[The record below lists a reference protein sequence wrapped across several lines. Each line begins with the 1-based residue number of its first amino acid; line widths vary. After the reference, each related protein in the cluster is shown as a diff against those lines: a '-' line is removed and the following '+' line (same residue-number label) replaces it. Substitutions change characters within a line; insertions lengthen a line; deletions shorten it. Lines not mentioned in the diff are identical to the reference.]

1 MDPLQRE
8 LVEMIVEACDIPQP
22 LPADFGTDSILI
34 GPESPL
40 GLDSLDAVEIIVTIQ
55 MRYGIRIDAE
65 KIGRTILQTVGTLA
79 EFIRIQKTP
88 GHHPA

>member
-1 MDPLQRE
+1 MDQLQQE
-8 LVEMIVEACDIPQP
+8 LVDMIVDACDVPEP
-22 LPADFGTDSILI
+22 LPDDFGPDSILI

-40 GLDSLDAVEIIVTIQ
+40 GLDSLDAVEIIVTVQ

-79 EFIRIQKTP
+79 DFIRKEKAAQT
-88 GHHPA
+88 

>member
-1 MDPLQRE
+1 MDLLEQE
-8 LVEMIVEACDIPQP
+8 LIEMITEACDIPEP
-22 LPADFGTDSILI
+22 LPEDFGPEAVLI

-40 GLDSLDAVEIIVTIQ
+40 GLDSLDAVEIIVTVQ

-79 EFIRIQKTP
+79 DFIRREKEIS
-88 GHHPA
+88 ADS

>member
-1 MDPLQRE
+1 MDPLERE
-8 LVEMIVEACDIPQP
+8 IVEMITEACDIPGP
-22 LPADFGTDSILI
+22 LPADFGTESILI

-65 KIGRTILQTVGTLA
+65 KIGRTILQSVGTLA
-79 EFIRIQKTP
+79 DFIRREK
-88 GHHPA
+88 GLAN

>member
-1 MDPLQRE
+1 MDQLEHE
-8 LVEMIVEACDIPQP
+8 LIDMIAEACDIPQP
-22 LPADFGTDSILI
+22 LPADFGPDAILI

-40 GLDSLDAVEIIVTIQ
+40 GLDSLDAVEIIVTVQ

-79 EFIRIQKTP
+79 DFIRREKDMPQ
-88 GHHPA
+88 AS

>member
-1 MDPLQRE
+1 MDQMDQLEQE
-8 LVEMIVEACDIPQP
+8 LVDMIVKSCDIPEP
-22 LPADFGTDSILI
+22 LPEDFGPESILI

-40 GLDSLDAVEIIVTIQ
+40 ALDSLDAVEIIVTVQ

-79 EFIRIQKTP
+79 DFIRQEKK
-88 GHHPA
+88 

>member
-1 MDPLQRE
+1 MDALERE
-8 LVEMIVEACDIPQP
+8 IVEMITEACDIPGP
-22 LPADFGTDSILI
+22 LPTDFGTESILI

-65 KIGRTILQTVGTLA
+65 KIGRTILQSVGTLA
-79 EFIRIQKTP
+79 DFIRREK
-88 GHHPA
+88 GLAN